1 MNRMAQR
8 RVWTPLNLSVLIFC
22 AIVVFCAQASA
33 KTGTAEPNF
42 YVSPRGNDGDKGKG
56 TRGEPFRTISR
67 ARDEVRKLVAAGL
80 KNNVHVWLRG
90 GTYELREPLTFTS
103 ADSGSNEYSINYAA
117 YKNEKPIVSGG
128 QTIGGW
134 TKGAGELWTITLPD
148 VKNGGWNFRQLFVNG
163 MRRTR
168 ARTPNAGFFNVS
180 GYISGDTTTNFKTQS
195 ANVLPSWAERGD
207 VEVMVLHVWTEFRI
221 PIRSVVPDVADN
233 ALSTVTL
240 NSKTGARSSENNARF
255 WIENAPEA
263 LDSPGEWYLD
273 RKSGVLSYWPLPNE
287 DIRRAQFVA
296 PRLSQ
301 LMILEGEAARPLRN
315 LCFRG
320 LTFSYADWTFPPNG
334 YIDGQAAN
342 DIPATIQANRV
353 LDCRWENCV
362 VSRVGNYAVAFERG
376 CKRNIISR
384 CEMTDLGAGGVKI
397 GEPQIRADEA
407 DKTRNNQI
415 TDCHIH
421 DIGRVYPPAVGVWI
435 AQSSGNLVAHNE
447 IDHTGYTGISV
458 GWTWGYGPSEAHDNI
473 IEWNHVH
480 HIGQGMLSDL
490 GGIYTLGVQPGTVIR
505 HNVFHDIEKYSAG
518 YGGWGIYTDEG
529 SSGILV
535 ENNLVYRTSTAGFHQ
550 HYGRENVVRNNI
562 FAWGREAQI
571 MRTREEDHR
580 SFTFE
585 RNIVLWNQG
594 DLLGSNWSNNQYLF
608 DHNLYFDARQK
619 PLRFK
624 DWSWDEWQKRGQDV
638 HSMVADPRFADAAN
652 GDFTLKSGSP
662 AAQIGFVPLDL
673 SSVGPRK
680 VSRD

>member
-8 RVWTPLNLSVLIFC
+8 RVWTPLNSSVLIFC

-80 KNNVHVWLRG
+80 KKDVHVWLRG

-134 TKGAGELWTITLPD
+134 TKGAGKLWTTTIPD

-207 VEVMVLHVWTEFRI
+207 VEVMVLHMWTEFRI

-296 PRLSQ
+296 PRVSQ
-301 LMILEGEAARPLRN
+301 LLILEGDVSHPIQDLR
-315 LCFRG
+315 FRG
-320 LTFSYADWTFPPNG
+320 LTFSYADWTLPPNG

-353 LDCRWENCV
+353 LDCRLENCV
-362 VSRVGNYAVAFERG
+362 VNHCGNYAVAFERG
-376 CKRNIISR
+376 CKRDIISR

-490 GGIYTLGVQPGTVIR
+490 GGIYTLGVQPGTIIR

-529 SSGILV
+529 SSGILI

-550 HYGRENVVRNNI
+550 HYGRENIVRNNI

-619 PLRFK
+619 PPRFK

-638 HSMVADPRFADAAN
+638 HSIVADPRFVDAAN
-652 GDFTLKSGSP
+652 GNFSLKSGSST
-662 AAQIGFVPLDL
+662 AQIGFVPLDL

-680 VSRD
+680 VARD